1 MILAYITAEGSPKT
15 PSSIAAALD
24 IPGERVKMAVQRLEK
39 RFNSGERKKVTSSDN
54 NLGTFLSVSL
64 LPSSGSQYAE
74 ANSNGELN
82 APADSLTL
90 RFEP

>member
-39 RFNSGERKKVTSSDN
+39 RYKLRRTKEGYI
-54 NLGTFLSVSL
+54 LG
-64 LPSSGSQYAE
+64 
-74 ANSNGELN
+74 
-82 APADSLTL
+82 
-90 RFEP
+90 